1 MLWIATLSGRGPK
14 GLRIQTAEKIEE
26 NAEILAN
33 ATTLP
38 SDPVPT
44 AVGTEYGDSE
54 ASTIASRDS
63 DTVLSSYHYYLT
75 IFRER
80 LYSVWPIVDP
90 GRLASRLAAG
100 DKDHEA
106 NALAAALSLGVI
118 AQLRLPNSTESE
130 HLVHKSVLLHETKR
144 LQSITD
150 YQKSCTLDS
159 LLTSFFLH
167 IYYAN
172 IQKLSAATYL
182 LRETLTTAHM
192 LKLHHPEAYKSLPSE
207 EYELRLRVYWIL
219 FVTERTYCAQNE
231 IPPILQPISEFPAFD
246 DRKLGYTSSM
256 SGFPGLA
263 RLFTHLKSHYFESS
277 PYAVTLQD
285 EKAKILSTQKK
296 LERDIKCPE
305 LGETQR
311 IDFNITRH
319 WIRTLIWQYT
329 ITHFPLSGHSED
341 AAFSA
346 AYPAMIAKD
355 TLALLSTASAGSIC
369 AHGYG
374 MELKILRLADSVL
387 DILVCLP
394 SLKYSETAA
403 GWHDALFSLSRVL
416 HTVGGQKSPF
426 LATLQRRMV
435 EINFPINIP
444 QELESPVPNA
454 WVDAPKALLLGP
466 PEVENGPKANANDD
480 LG

>member
-1 MLWIATLSGRGPK
+1 MLSSRPYSTLRTRLTKMQNYRCRVRTSCDGCALRRVKCSGSQPCLECSKRSTTCTFLRLRRKRGPK

-219 FVTERTYCAQNE
+219 FVTERYTY
-231 IPPILQPISEFPAFD
+231 
-246 DRKLGYTSSM
+246 
-256 SGFPGLA
+256 
-263 RLFTHLKSHYFESS
+263 
-277 PYAVTLQD
+277 
-285 EKAKILSTQKK
+285 
-296 LERDIKCPE
+296 
-305 LGETQR
+305 
-311 IDFNITRH
+311 
-319 WIRTLIWQYT
+319 
-329 ITHFPLSGHSED
+329 
-341 AAFSA
+341 
-346 AYPAMIAKD
+346 
-355 TLALLSTASAGSIC
+355 
-369 AHGYG
+369 
-374 MELKILRLADSVL
+374 L
-387 DILVCLP
+387 DC
-394 SLKYSETAA
+394 
-403 GWHDALFSLSRVL
+403 
-416 HTVGGQKSPF
+416 
-426 LATLQRRMV
+426 
-435 EINFPINIP
+435 
-444 QELESPVPNA
+444 
-454 WVDAPKALLLGP
+454 
-466 PEVENGPKANANDD
+466 
-480 LG
+480 